1 MTRSPCN
8 KICTMDFES
17 GYCRGCFRTIDEIGN
32 WSRYSDSER
41 EDLFL
46 KLKVRKEKT
55 LFENPSKRNL

>member
-1 MTRSPCN
+1 
-8 KICTMDFES
+8 MDFES

-55 LFENPSKRNL
+55 LFENPSKSNL